1 MWRGI
6 AYGTFFVALLD
17 IVEVI
22 VFYAV
27 WRDVK
32 PIRIFQSIAA
42 GLVGRDQAF
51 MGGMRTAVMGAA
63 IHFCIAFV
71 VVAVYHLAAARIRVL
86 TKYPAVLGTL
96 YGLAVYAVMNFV
108 VLPMTAAGPP
118 TLAPWPVVA
127 NGLFA
132 HVFCV
137 GIPAVVTARYSSSS
151 SPSTPAL
158 LYFLVL
164 L

>member
-6 AYGTFFVALLD
+6 AWGTFFVGVLD

-22 VFYAV
+22 VFYALY
-27 WRDVK
+27 RDVK
-32 PIRIFQSIAA
+32 AIRILQSVAA
-42 GLVGRDQAF
+42 GLVGRDTAYL
-51 MGGMRTAVMGAA
+51 GGMKTALLGLA

-71 VVAVYHLAAARIRVL
+71 TVTIYHLFAARIRAL
-86 TKYPAVLGTL
+86 TKYPIVFGAL
-96 YGLAVYAVMNFV
+96 YGLAVYAAMNFLI
-108 VLPMTAAGPP
+108 LPITPGGPP
-118 TLAPWPVVA
+118 RLSPWPVVA

-132 HVFCV
+132 HLFCV
-137 GIPAVVTARYSSSS
+137 GIPAAVTARYSSSS